1 MQTAIAFILIF
12 GLLVFF
18 HELGHFLFAKRAG
31 IMVREF
37 AIGMGPKI
45 FAMTKGET
53 LYTLRLL
60 PIGGYVRMAGEDMDS
75 TELQPGYRV
84 GLIINEDN
92 MVEKIIFNQSNRQ
105 LPDLLFLEVERADL
119 ERDLFIEGY
128 DEEEQLVRYNVSRD
142 CVLVENGKETIIA
155 PYDRQFNSK
164 SVGQRSM
171 TIFAGPLFNFI
182 LAFFIYLLIGLLNG
196 VPTYEPIITEVVDN
210 DPAAQAGMQAGDR
223 VTAID
228 GQVVEKW
235 QDLAEIVQESAGE
248 TINVTVER
256 SGHTE
261 NLTMLVKEVT
271 LEDGKQYGQ
280 IGVKYESPREF
291 NPLKAVV
298 QSAQNTYDMTIRI
311 FELLGKLVTGQLTI
325 DALSGPVGIYKT
337 TEEVASYG
345 IFYLMN
351 FAAMLSINLGIMNL
365 LPLPALD
372 GGRLLFF
379 GYEAVRGK
387 PIDRQKE
394 GMVHFVGIVLLM
406 ILMVVV
412 TWNDIQRFFF

>member
-12 GLLVFF
+12 GLLVFV

-45 FAMTKGET
+45 FSMTKGET

-84 GLIINEDN
+84 GLIVNEDHI
-92 MVEKIIFNQSNRQ
+92 VEKIIFNQSNRQ

-119 ERDLFIEGY
+119 ERGLFIEGY
-128 DEEEQLVRYNVSRD
+128 DEEEQLVRYHVSRD

-155 PYDRQFNSK
+155 PYDRQFNAK
-164 SVGQRSM
+164 TVGQRAM

-182 LAFFIYLLIGLLNG
+182 LAFFIYLLIGLING
-196 VPTYEPIITEVVDN
+196 VPTYEPIITEVVEDN
-210 DPAAQAGMQAGDR
+210 PAAQAGMLAGDK

-228 GQVVEKW
+228 GQVVDKW
-235 QDLAEIVQESAGE
+235 QDLTGIVQNSAGE
-248 TINVTVER
+248 TIQVTVER
-256 SGHTE
+256 SGQTE
-261 NLTMLVKEVT
+261 DLTMQVKEVII
-271 LEDGKQYGQ
+271 EGQKYGQ
-280 IGVKYESPREF
+280 IGVLYESPTEF
-291 NPLKAVV
+291 NPVKAVAN
-298 QSAQNTYDMTIRI
+298 SAVSMYDMTTKIS
-311 FELLGKLVTGQLTI
+311 ELLGMLVTGRLNI
-325 DALSGPVGIYKT
+325 DALSGPVGIYKV
-337 TEEVASYG
+337 TEDVAQYG
-345 IFYLMN
+345 IYNLMG

-379 GYEAVRGK
+379 GFEAVRGK
-387 PIDRQKE
+387 PLDRQKE

>member
-12 GLLVFF
+12 GLLVFV

-60 PIGGYVRMAGEDMDS
+60 PIGGYVRMAGEDMDG

-84 GLIINEDN
+84 GLIVNEDN
-92 MVEKIIFNQSNRQ
+92 LVEKIIFNQSNRQ

-128 DEEEQLVRYNVSRD
+128 DEEEQLVRYHVSRD

-155 PYDRQFNSK
+155 PYDRQFNAK
-164 SVGQRSM
+164 TVGQRSM

-196 VPTYEPIITEVVDN
+196 VPTYEPIITEVVEN
-210 DPAAQAGMQAGDR
+210 DPAAQAGMLAGDK

-235 QDLAEIVQESAGE
+235 QDLAAIVQDSAGE

-261 NLTMLVKEVT
+261 NLTMQVKEVT
-271 LEDGKQYGQ
+271 VEGKQYGQ

-298 QSAQNTYDMTIRI
+298 NSAQSVYDMTTRI
-311 FELLGKLVTGQLTI
+311 FELLGMLVTGGLSI
-325 DALSGPVGIYKT
+325 DALSGPVGIYKV
-337 TEEVASYG
+337 TEEVAKDG
-345 IFYLMN
+345 VFYLMN

>member
-18 HELGHFLFAKRAG
+18 HEFGHFLFAKRAG

-45 FAMTKGET
+45 YGKTHGET
-53 LYTLRLL
+53 IYTIRLL
-60 PIGGYVRMAGEDMDS
+60 PIGGYVRMAGEDMDG

-84 GLIINEDN
+84 GLIVDEDN
-92 MVEKIIFNQSNRQ
+92 VVKKIIFNQNNKQ

-119 ERDLFIEGY
+119 EKDLFVEGY
-128 DEEEQLVRYNVSRD
+128 DEEEKLVRYNVARD
-142 CVLVENGKETIIA
+142 CILVENGKETLIA
-155 PYDRQFNSK
+155 PYDRQFNAK
-164 SVGQRSM
+164 TVGQRAM

-182 LAFFIYLLIGLLNG
+182 LAFIIYMLIGLIHG
-196 VPTYEPIITEVVDN
+196 VPTYEPIITEVVEN
-210 DPAAQAGMQAGDR
+210 DPAAQAGMLAGDR

-228 GQVVEKW
+228 GQVVNKW
-235 QDLAEIVQESAGE
+235 QDLAAFVQDHPSEDI
-248 TINVTVER
+248 TVTVDR
-256 SGHTE
+256 NGQQV
-261 NLTMLVKEVT
+261 NLNMKVKEKI
-271 LEDGKQYGQ
+271 EQNGEKYGQ

-298 QSAQNTYDMTIRI
+298 YGAQETYNMTARI
-311 FELLGKLVTGQLTI
+311 FELLGMLITGKFTI
-325 DALSGPVGIYKT
+325 DALSGPVGIYKA
-337 TEEVASYG
+337 TEQVAQYG
-345 IFYLMN
+345 FINLMN
-351 FAAMLSINLGIMNL
+351 WAAMLSINLGIMNL

-379 GYEAVRGK
+379 GFEAVRGK

-394 GMVHFVGIVLLM
+394 GLVHFVGIVLLM

>member
-12 GLLVFF
+12 GLLVFI

-45 FAMTKGET
+45 FSITKGET
-53 LYTLRLL
+53 LYTIRLL
-60 PIGGYVRMAGEDMDS
+60 PIGGYVLMAGQDMES

-84 GLIINEDN
+84 GLIVNEDN
-92 MVEKIIFNQSNRQ
+92 IVERIIFNQSNRQ

-155 PYDRQFNSK
+155 PYDRQFNAK
-164 SVGQRSM
+164 TVGQRSM

-196 VPTYEPIITEVVDN
+196 VPTYEPIITEVVEN
-210 DPAAQAGMQAGDR
+210 DPAAQAGMLAGDK

-235 QDLAEIVQESAGE
+235 QDLAAIVQESAGE

-256 SGHTE
+256 SGQTE

-271 LEDGKQYGQ
+271 LEDGNQYGQ

-298 QSAQNTYDMTIRI
+298 NSAQSIYDMTTRI
-311 FELLGKLVTGQLTI
+311 FELLGMLITGGLSI
-325 DALSGPVGIYKT
+325 DALSGPVGIYKV
-337 TEEVASYG
+337 TEEVAKDG

-379 GYEAVRGK
+379 GFEAVRGK
-387 PIDRQKE
+387 PLDRQKE

>member
-12 GLLVFF
+12 GLLVFV

-45 FAMTKGET
+45 FSMTKGET

-84 GLIINEDN
+84 GLIVNEDHI
-92 MVEKIIFNQSNRQ
+92 VEKIIFNQSNRQ

-119 ERDLFIEGY
+119 ERGLFIEGY
-128 DEEEQLVRYNVSRD
+128 DEEEQLVRYHVSRD

-155 PYDRQFNSK
+155 PYDRQFNAK
-164 SVGQRSM
+164 TVGQRAM

-182 LAFFIYLLIGLLNG
+182 LAFFIYLLIGLING
-196 VPTYEPIITEVVDN
+196 VPTYEPIITEVVEDN
-210 DPAAQAGMQAGDR
+210 PAAQAGMLAGDK

-228 GQVVEKW
+228 GQVVDKW
-235 QDLAEIVQESAGE
+235 QDLTDIVQNSAGE
-248 TINVTVER
+248 TIQVTVER
-256 SGHTE
+256 SGQTE
-261 NLTMLVKEVT
+261 DLTMQVKEVII
-271 LEDGKQYGQ
+271 EGRKYGQ
-280 IGVKYESPREF
+280 IGVRYESPTEF
-291 NPLKAVV
+291 NPVKAVAN
-298 QSAQNTYDMTIRI
+298 SAVSIYDMTTKIS
-311 FELLGKLVTGQLTI
+311 ELLGMLVTGQLNI
-325 DALSGPVGIYKT
+325 DALSGPVGIYKV
-337 TEEVASYG
+337 TEDVAQYG
-345 IFYLMN
+345 IYNLMG

-379 GYEAVRGK
+379 GFEAVRGK
-387 PIDRQKE
+387 PLDRQKE